1 MLEVFKG
8 LAACGLCMK
17 LERVDTNIICK
28 NQHKYFLQ
36 FDTNTFCNLI
46 QILSSGLW
54 VVYEVGESCNQATKQ
69 SHRIFCNLPF
79 LSVVDQDERE

>member
-1 MLEVFKG
+1 MNVVKIVIVLY
-8 LAACGLCMK
+8 
-17 LERVDTNIICK
+17 IC
-28 NQHKYFLQ
+28 FE
-36 FDTNTFCNLI
+36 TFPI
-46 QILSSGLW
+46 YVGSVETSGGLW

>member
-17 LERVDTNIICK
+17 LERVVKK
-28 NQHKYFLQ
+28 NKK
-36 FDTNTFCNLI
+36 NKIKKNKKKI
-46 QILSSGLW
+46 NVKRSGGLW